1 MKWLR
6 RLNQDIY
13 VSKGKRLFDVFLAL
27 AMIIVLAPL
36 MLTIAAAIK
45 LTSRGP
51 VVFRRKIVGFGGKT
65 VYAYKFRTM
74 VNNAENLLI
83 TRPELYRKFKEKHK
97 LEGDFRVTAFGT
109 FLRKFSLDEIPQLF
123 NVLKGEMS
131 IIGPR
136 MIHPDELPKYGD
148 HQQTLLSMKPSMT
161 GYWQVNGRQQTTY
174 EERVEMD
181 LYYIENCCFTLDVMI
196 LLLTPITVLKAEGAH

>member
-6 RLNQDIY
+6 YLNQDIY
-13 VSKGKRLFDVFLAL
+13 VSRGKRLLDIFLAL
-27 AMIIVLAPL
+27 VMTIILAPL
-36 MLTIAAAIK
+36 MMIISAAIK

-51 VVFRRKIVGFGGKT
+51 IVFRRRIVGIGGKT
-65 VYAYKFRTM
+65 VHAYKFRTM
-74 VNNAENLLI
+74 VNDAEKILV
-83 TRPELYRKFKEKHK
+83 TRPELYRKFKERHK
-97 LEGDFRVTAFGT
+97 LEGDFRVTSVGT
-109 FLRKFSLDEIPQLF
+109 FLRKFSLDEIPQFF

-136 MIHPDELPKYGD
+136 MIHPDELVKYGD
-148 HQQTLLSMKPSMT
+148 HQQTLMTMKPSMT

>member
-6 RLNQDIY
+6 YLNRDIY
-13 VSKGKRLFDVFLAL
+13 VSKGKRLLDIILSL
-27 AMIIVLAPL
+27 AMIIILAPL
-36 MLTIAAAIK
+36 MIIISAAIR
-45 LTSRGP
+45 LTSKGP
-51 VVFRRKIVGFGGKT
+51 IVFRRKIVGFGGKT
-65 VYAYKFRTM
+65 VHAYKFRTM
-74 VNNAENLLI
+74 VNDAEKLLI

-97 LEGDFRVTAFGT
+97 LEGDFRVTTLGT
-109 FLRKFSLDEIPQLF
+109 FLRKFSLDEIPQFF

-136 MIHPDELPKYGD
+136 MIHPDELAKYGD
-148 HQQTLLSMKPSMT
+148 HQSTLLTMKPSMT

-181 LYYIENCCFTLDVMI
+181 LYYIENCSFTLDVMI